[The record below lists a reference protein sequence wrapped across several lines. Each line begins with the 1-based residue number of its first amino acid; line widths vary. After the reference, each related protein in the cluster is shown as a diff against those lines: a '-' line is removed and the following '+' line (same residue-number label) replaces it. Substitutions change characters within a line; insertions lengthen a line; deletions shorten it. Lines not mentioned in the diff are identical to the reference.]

1 MRPARTK
8 PQRPDMA
15 AASPATAIGIVLLYH
30 RVAEPPTDPQ
40 LLCVSPRHFAE
51 HLEILRRQVRPLSLA
66 DLVRRSDES
75 DLEGRSAAI
84 TFDDGYADN
93 LHNARPV
100 LEQHDAR
107 ATVFVVGAAVG
118 SRREFWWDELDRLL
132 LQAGKLPR
140 AVRLT
145 VGDRRFEF
153 DLGQAATY
161 TTDEAIHLTSWNV
174 TAAENPT
181 QRHELYRHLCE
192 FLRPLS
198 APQRKA
204 ALGEL
209 AQQAGADPAGRPSH
223 LPLSCD
229 ELHQLAADDLIEIGA
244 HTLHHSLLSALP
256 EDAQRREIV
265 ESKLML
271 ENLVGREITSF
282 SYPYGGRR
290 DYSPA
295 TEALVRDAGFHQ
307 ACSNFAGLV
316 RRGTDRWQLPRLLV
330 RDWDGDE
337 FARHLR
343 KALGHG

>member
-1 MRPARTK
+1 MRPATTE
-8 PQRPDMA
+8 PQGSDV
-15 AASPATAIGIVLLYH
+15 AASSATAVGVVLLYH
-30 RVAEPPTDPQ
+30 RVDEPPTDPQ

-51 HLEILRRQVRPLSLA
+51 HLEVLQRLVRPLSLG

-75 DLEGRSAAI
+75 DLDGPSAAI

-93 LHNARPV
+93 LHKARPL

-132 LQAGKLPR
+132 LQAGKFPQ

-161 TTDEAIHLTSWNV
+161 TNVEAIRHAPWCV
-174 TAAENPT
+174 TVAESPT

-192 FLRPLS
+192 LLRPLP
-198 APQRKA
+198 APQREA
-204 ALGEL
+204 VLGEL

-223 LPLSCD
+223 RPLSSD

-265 ESKLML
+265 ESKAML

-290 DYSPA
+290 DYSRA
-295 TEALVRDAGFHQ
+295 TVALVRDGGFHR

-316 RRGTDRWQLPRLLV
+316 RRDTDRWQLPRLLV

-337 FARHLR
+337 FTRHLR
-343 KALGHG
+343 TALGHG